1 MRGRT
6 DRLTRPRKAL
16 LPALAL
22 FVALFIALGAW
33 GSSASARGLAIFRI
47 DPLGVDP
54 LIVARLEGL
63 LRIELSRLADASM
76 PGPAQIQAAMA
87 RQPSLQNCTGEVS
100 CLVTLGT
107 ALGVDRVISGNVGG
121 LAGSYVV
128 NLKIVDVK
136 EAKELRRIQEP
147 ISGRPDQLIE
157 AVRVAAYGLVAP
169 ERLRGAIVVLADQPD
184 ATILLNGKPVGKT
197 PLPTQHGL
205 AVGTYILRASKDGYT
220 DAVQK
225 VRVRFQKTAQVV
237 VKLKA
242 PKGGVGKG
250 PVRPVEVRRPY
261 PWYTRWWFWTAVG
274 VVAAGV
280 GVGLGY
286 AIGGEST
293 GINCTSPSTAAEKAQ
308 CGL

>member
-1 MRGRT
+1 MALMRGRA
-6 DRLTRPRKAL
+6 RSQLGRAL
-16 LPALAL
+16 LLALGLVTALAWE
-22 FVALFIALGAW
+22 AGAR
-33 GSSASARGLAIFRI
+33 AEGLAIFHI

-54 LIVARLEGL
+54 QIVARLEGL
-63 LRIELSRLADASM
+63 LRIELSRLADAAM
-76 PGPAQIQAAMA
+76 PSPAQIKEAVN
-87 RQPSLQNCTGEVS
+87 RQPSLQNCTGDVS

-136 EAKELRRIQEP
+136 QAKELRRIQEP

-157 AVRVAAYGLVAP
+157 AVRIAAYGLVAP
-169 ERLRGAIVVLADQPD
+169 ERLRGAITVLADQPGS
-184 ATILLNGKPVGKT
+184 TILLNGKPLGKT

-205 AVGTYILRASKDGYT
+205 AVGTYILRASKEGYT

-225 VRVRFQKTAQVV
+225 VQVRFQKTAQVV
-237 VKLKA
+237 VKLQA
-242 PKGGVGKG
+242 PKGGVGTG
-250 PVRPVEVRRPY
+250 PVTPLQVKRPY
-261 PWYTRWWFWTAVG
+261 PWYTRWWFWTAVA

-293 GINCTSPSTAAEKAQ
+293 GINCTNPGTAAERAQ